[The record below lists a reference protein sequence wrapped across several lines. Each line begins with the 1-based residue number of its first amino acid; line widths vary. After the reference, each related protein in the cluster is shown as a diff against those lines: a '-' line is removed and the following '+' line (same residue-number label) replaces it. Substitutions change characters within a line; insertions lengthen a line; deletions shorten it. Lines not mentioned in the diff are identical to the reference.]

1 MFLVHFRALICYNT
15 MLNESNV
22 GLENVIS
29 GDKIKLEFEKF
40 EELLLSLEY
49 LLLTESI
56 VRDFFRD
63 DS

>member
-1 MFLVHFRALICYNT
+1 